1 VAAEGEGYSVA
12 VDVPFAD
19 ALVSLSSDQKDR
31 RILSTMIEVNRRLY
45 MDERTDKRVR
55 ILKRCVMQST
65 S

>member
-31 RILSTMIEVNRRLY
+31 RILSAMQMFARHDSLRLALAPGF
-45 MDERTDKRVR
+45 ESQNVEWP
-55 ILKRCVMQST
+55 
-65 S
+65 